1 MQHNQ
6 ALFES
11 LFKRNFSDPGNKN
24 FLEEITAAHPY
35 FSPAQFYLLQQTDE
49 GTAAFEKQAGKT
61 NILFNNP
68 LWLNFQ
74 LQQTGPET
82 LKEATLIAGSEPET
96 EVAENIVEPEPEF
109 EPEPVMTAL
118 PVMDNITKTEPEP
131 ELETEPVMA
140 ELPVMEN
147 ITKTEPEPEFETE
160 PVMAEL
166 PVMENIT
173 KTEPEPEF
181 EPQPVIAELPVIENI
196 TEPEPEPIM
205 MDLPVIENITETK
218 TEPEPEFE
226 PEPLKIEL
234 KLPVEK
240 NITDDLPL
248 FEPMHM
254 VDYFASQGIKL
265 SEEVQTGDKLGKQL
279 KSFTE
284 WLKTMKKVHTVTPA
298 EETIKTDLTVE
309 ALAEMS
315 NTENE
320 VITEAMAEVFAR
332 QGKTVRAME
341 VYQKLSLL
349 NPAKSA
355 YFAAKIENLKGA

>member
-24 FLEEITAAHPY
+24 FLEGITAAHPY
-35 FSPAQFYLLQQTDE
+35 FSPAQFYLLQRTDE
-49 GTAAFEKQAGKT
+49 GTAAFEEQAGKT
-61 NILFNNP
+61 NIFFNNP

-74 LQQTGPET
+74 LQQTEPET
-82 LKEATLIAGSEPET
+82 LKEATVIAGSAPEIQ
-96 EVAENIVEPEPEF
+96 EAENIVEPEP
-109 EPEPVMTAL
+109 VK
-118 PVMDNITKTEPEP
+118 V
-131 ELETEPVMA
+131 
-140 ELPVMEN
+140 
-147 ITKTEPEPEFETE
+147 
-160 PVMAEL
+160 
-166 PVMENIT
+166 
-173 KTEPEPEF
+173 
-181 EPQPVIAELPVIENI
+181 
-196 TEPEPEPIM
+196 
-205 MDLPVIENITETK
+205 DLPVIENITETK

-226 PEPLKIEL
+226 PEPVMTELPVMENITKTEPEPEFEPEPLKIEL
-234 KLPVEK
+234 KLPEEK

-265 SEEVQTGDKLGKQL
+265 GEEVQAGDKLGKQL

-284 WLKTMKKVHTVTPA
+284 WLKTMKKVHTVATA